1 MAGWRE
7 RSTERSKLMLVL
19 AIAPAAG
26 AWLHTTGARAW
37 HPRLTASRQAAV
49 MADGGLG
56 AAPELRAMLEASLR
70 LDDGQRQAADVAGS
84 AGTIEDLSLWTSRW
98 TTLPGFTH
106 RIHVTEPASIHMFTS
121 LLKQEGPAHFGQLKL
136 PNGTELDQ
144 ADYMLL
150 PSHRAP
156 KVGVLMEALSAEP
169 LADGSITVLARA
181 VGRFRLAAL
190 TARAPFARA
199 NVALFPDEEELAEA
213 HGMQQPTGL
222 PRHWRAEAARA
233 AASCASLTW
242 WERESQ
248 LLAHSHARRASGLA
262 DAQHCGAEE
271 LAPFNLHLS
280 IADTGLSAC
289 SAAERAATASLAS
302 RAREGAAAASPTGSD
317 PDGADDDDAHRP
329 DAGSRG
335 GPVRHQTA
343 LDRLFESGAALEG
356 FNRPSAADGGG
367 DGSSGGS
374 GGGGYKVVYRPRTLF
389 SRERPFLLALEQS
402 LWSEL
407 VMCLLLS
414 RKLQSRQQQRA
425 DAADAADASARD
437 GVNDAA
443 ATVGGGSESD
453 GGVGGVVATGGE
465 EEEPLPLP
473 EAFMLLQPPAPA
485 YGWPAG
491 MPAPPAAT
499 EWLRR
504 WGYPPVRRAQRLSYL
519 MAALVPE
526 LDRQALLGKGS
537 VRERLTHAIFHLCER
552 RTRLS
557 ARLALEASGVGGGSV
572 DLGEFGL

>member
-1 MAGWRE
+1 MSQPKTATYMRPVRSAGFP
-7 RSTERSKLMLVL
+7 LLPL
-19 AIAPAAG
+19 FCIAPANG
-26 AWLHTTGARAW
+26 AWLHTAGARAW
-37 HPRLTASRQAAV
+37 RPTVAPALSRQAAV
-49 MADGGLG
+49 MVDGGGG
-56 AAPELRAMLEASLR
+56 AAPELRAMLEATLR
-70 LDDGQRQAADVAGS
+70 LDDGRRQVADVAGS
-84 AGTIEDLSLWTSRW
+84 AGTIDDLSLWTSRW

-106 RIHVTEPASIHMFTS
+106 RIHVTEPGSIHMFNS
-121 LLKQEGPAHFGQLKL
+121 LLKREGPAHFGQLRL

-213 HGMQQPTGL
+213 RGMQQPTGL

-262 DAQHCGAEE
+262 DAHHRGAEE
-271 LAPFNLHLS
+271 LAPFNLRLS

-289 SAAERAATASLAS
+289 SAAERAAEASLAS
-302 RAREGAAAASPTGSD
+302 RAREGAATPAGRDSD
-317 PDGADDDDAHRP
+317 DTDDAHRS
-329 DAGSRG
+329 DASSRRDSA
-335 GPVRHQTA
+335 PQTA

-356 FNRPSAADGGG
+356 FTQPSAASGG
-367 DGSSGGS
+367 D
-374 GGGGYKVVYRPRTLF
+374 GGYKVVYRPRTLF

-414 RKLQSRQQQRA
+414 RKLESRQQQRA
-425 DAADAADASARD
+425 RAADADADARDAARD
-437 GVNDAA
+437 AESDA
-443 ATVGGGSESD
+443 ESD
-453 GGVGGVVATGGE
+453 GGATGGAATGE
-465 EEEPLPLP
+465 EEEPVPLP

-491 MPAPPAAT
+491 MPAAPAAT
-499 EWLRR
+499 EWLQR

-537 VRERLTHAIFHLCER
+537 VRERLTHAIFYLCER
-552 RTRLS
+552 RTSLS
-557 ARLALEASGVGGGSV
+557 ARLALEASGVGGGGV
-572 DLGEFGL
+572 DLGDFGL